1 MTSPDGTRYPR
12 TPSFIEAVDTL
23 HKLDSLL
30 SIQKLSPERSR
41 LPATR
46 TSTDNLSTTATSNAS
61 DTAIPPATNLP
72 ATDKLQQDIQN
83 EYKARLEETQHQ
95 LRMLEAIIED
105 NEMRHAEEI
114 SAAEATR
121 SEERNSLHREVQQK
135 AEEFKIKELALR
147 EREVSVEE
155 RKLKQAEV
163 KLSSAANDSAM
174 SSATICCSGSIS
186 SSKCDV
192 VLDLAGAAGLEP
204 GLYNERLQIATL
216 NSLFSFYTTRS
227 PSLLSPLDDVKSG
240 SSVESALEKF
250 MREFASLVQMKS
262 RSTEAVIKIIALSR
276 INDSLQSK
284 VRSAIKIAAASSLEQ
299 LKVLTMNAKFDGK
312 MPTLESRFK
321 LMKLTELPGMLQ
333 LKNSNSLAK
342 EEHWSQIGEFVC
354 AVASYVGDRKSQLEN
369 AKRNLNGFTGVEYND
384 CDLMLSDYETLWD
397 LCCDWFR
404 GLIEIDFDKIQRL
417 LQQCPL
423 RVKTAYIAY
432 MSDPVNK
439 CDDMLMSWDDFRTKL
454 QIVWEIST
462 DSAQMSLSLGL
473 SIDAAKL
480 NQANPIINLMPKPA
494 DNARND
500 QNSSQGLTDFNLHC
514 KTCDSDFNFSVSQQ
528 QNYKTR
534 GLDHLPGE
542 CPKCRGQLCNGFK
555 ETGECPYGDNCK
567 FLHATEEQAAKIQE
581 ERSARRQR
589 PKYPCRFFEAGRC
602 DKGDQCQFSH
612 EKGPGQTT
620 VNMIRFA
627 DMPAAQHAQEHEY
640 MIYPM

>member
-1 MTSPDGTRYPR
+1 MDSFVTSPDGTRYPR

-23 HKLDSLL
+23 NKLDSLL

-83 EYKARLEETQHQ
+83 EYKARLEEAEHQ

-114 SAAEATR
+114 SAAEAIR
-121 SEERNSLHREVQQK
+121 NEERNSLHREVQQK

-163 KLSSAANDSAM
+163 KLSSAANNSAM
-174 SSATICCSGSIS
+174 SSATICCSSSIS

-204 GLYNERLQIATL
+204 GLYNERLQIATV

-333 LKNSNSLAK
+333 LQNSNSLAK

-354 AVASYVGDRKSQLEN
+354 AVASR
-369 AKRNLNGFTGVEYND
+369 GV
-384 CDLMLSDYETLWD
+384 
-397 LCCDWFR
+397 
-404 GLIEIDFDKIQRL
+404 
-417 LQQCPL
+417 
-423 RVKTAYIAY
+423 
-432 MSDPVNK
+432 
-439 CDDMLMSWDDFRTKL
+439 
-454 QIVWEIST
+454 
-462 DSAQMSLSLGL
+462 
-473 SIDAAKL
+473 
-480 NQANPIINLMPKPA
+480 
-494 DNARND
+494 
-500 QNSSQGLTDFNLHC
+500 
-514 KTCDSDFNFSVSQQ
+514 
-528 QNYKTR
+528 
-534 GLDHLPGE
+534 
-542 CPKCRGQLCNGFK
+542 
-555 ETGECPYGDNCK
+555 
-567 FLHATEEQAAKIQE
+567 
-581 ERSARRQR
+581 
-589 PKYPCRFFEAGRC
+589 
-602 DKGDQCQFSH
+602 
-612 EKGPGQTT
+612 
-620 VNMIRFA
+620 
-627 DMPAAQHAQEHEY
+627 
-640 MIYPM
+640 

>member
-1 MTSPDGTRYPR
+1 MDSFVTSPDGTRFPR

-41 LPATR
+41 LPATK
-46 TSTDNLSTTATSNAS
+46 TSTINLSTTATANAS
-61 DTAIPPATNLP
+61 DTAIPPNSNLH

-114 SAAEATR
+114 SAAEAMR
-121 SEERNSLHREVQQK
+121 NDERNSLHREVQEK
-135 AEEFKIKELALR
+135 AEEYKMKELTLR

-163 KLSSAANDSAM
+163 KLNSVANNSDM

-227 PSLLSPLDDVKSG
+227 PSLLSPLDDVKDG
-240 SSVESALEKF
+240 SSVECALEKF
-250 MREFASLVQMKS
+250 MREFASLVRMKS
-262 RSTEAVIKIIALSR
+262 KSTEAVIKIIALSR
-276 INDSLQSK
+276 INGSLQSK
-284 VRSAIKIAAASSLEQ
+284 VRSAVKIAAASSIEL
-299 LKVLTMNAKFDGK
+299 LKVLTVNAKSNGK

-321 LMKLTELPGMLQ
+321 LMTLTELPGMVQLQ
-333 LKNSNSLAK
+333 NSDSLAK
-342 EEHWSQIGEFVC
+342 EEHWFQIGEFVS
-354 AVASYVGDRKSQLEN
+354 AVASYVGDRKSQLEI
-369 AKRNLNGFTGVEYND
+369 AKQKLNSFTGIEYSD

-397 LCCDWFR
+397 ICCDWFR
-404 GLIEIDFDKIQRL
+404 GQIEIDFDKIQRL

-423 RVKTAYIAY
+423 KVKVAYVKY
-432 MSDPVNK
+432 MSDPANK
-439 CDDMLMSWDDFRTKL
+439 CDDMQMSWDDFRTKL
-454 QIVWEIST
+454 QTVWEIST
-462 DSAQMSLSLGL
+462 DSAQMSMFLGL
-473 SIDAAKL
+473 
-480 NQANPIINLMPKPA
+480 QAEATKVIQALPNTNLMPKPA
-494 DNARND
+494 DNARSD
-500 QNSSQGLTDFNLHC
+500 LNSSQGLTDFNLHC

-602 DKGDQCQFSH
+602 DKGNQCQFSH
-612 EKGPGQTT
+612 EKGPG
-620 VNMIRFA
+620 
-627 DMPAAQHAQEHEY
+627 
-640 MIYPM
+640 